1 MRKTIFKLSILSFS
15 AVLFLIGLVMF
26 LFNETAKQAGLACIA
41 SSALIF
47 LGFAVVG
54 IIKARKYFGWK
65 VSTILKICVSILA
78 FVFFTVGLGLFLVGG
93 MIVLGIVLAAIGL
106 LTIIFII
113 PMFVAFVRANPF
125 EHIIVTPNYDD
136 IDTEFF
142 SNPKHKQ
149 KQDDDD

>member
-1 MRKTIFKLSILSFS
+1 MRKTILKLGFLSFS
-15 AVLFLIGLVMF
+15 AVLFLIGLCMF
-26 LFNETAKQAGLACIA
+26 LFSEKSAEVGLACIV

-47 LGFAVVG
+47 LTFG
-54 IIKARKYFGWK
+54 IIGMIKMRKYFGWK
-65 VSTILKICVSILA
+65 ISTILKIAVSVLA
-78 FVFFTVGLGLFLVGG
+78 FIFFTVGLGLFLVGG
-93 MIVLGIVLAAIGL
+93 MIVLGIILAALGL
-106 LTIIFII
+106 LTMIVII

-125 EHIIVTPNYDD
+125 EHVIVTPNYND

>member
-1 MRKTIFKLSILSFS
+1 MRKTILKLGILSFS

-26 LFNETAKQAGLACIA
+26 LFSETATQTGLACITT
-41 SSALIF
+41 SALIF
-47 LGFAVVG
+47 LSFAIIG

-65 VSTILKICVSILA
+65 FSTILKIGISILA
-78 FVFFTVGLGLFLVGG
+78 FIFFTVGLGLFLVGG

-106 LTIIFII
+106 FTMIFII
-113 PMFVAFVRANPF
+113 PMFIAFVRANPF
-125 EHIIVTPNYDD
+125 EHVIVTPNYDD

-149 KQDDDD
+149 NDHE